1 MVGVPV
7 LVQGPVVEE
16 SVEHLEVV
24 GSQMVLEVLGNSLPE
39 EAKGR
44 ASVDIHCGQKG
55 ISVVVKLFYNFYF
68 KFVKKF
74 FQKKTLSN

>member
-39 EAKGR
+39 EAKDR

-55 ISVVVKLFYNFYF
+55 IKCCG
-68 KFVKKF
+68 
-74 FQKKTLSN
+74 